1 MYYEFHH
8 QFHSSIK
15 LKRGKWGKEKTRILK
30 RNINGEYKEKM
41 IAKKYNTDEH
51 KTGGKYKK
59 KHIRDQGTLLGLLC
73 YVAQGDMGKW
83 HRCLYWRSMM
93 IYDLKNVSRL
103 WVTCYQDLLL
113 PVYSYPYS
121 IKLHTPSILGMSG
134 GGRLVGFWI
143 THTLNSNILV

>member
-59 KHIRDQGTLLGLLC
+59 TYKGSGHIVRFTLL
-73 YVAQGDMGKW
+73 
-83 HRCLYWRSMM
+83 
-93 IYDLKNVSRL
+93 
-103 WVTCYQDLLL
+103 
-113 PVYSYPYS
+113 
-121 IKLHTPSILGMSG
+121 
-134 GGRLVGFWI
+134 
-143 THTLNSNILV
+143 